1 MSGTSR
7 APSRVPRMRALGH
20 GRDVAVSLAVGGE
33 GGTSIGRAPRLVRWL
48 GLVSPLSPSRDG
60 VRELFVREPRMTR
73 LWERFSIDVGIAVE
87 RDAKFFDARIF
98 DRMKEE
104 GHRVI
109 VVEDGDRYAIR
120 AACIFRIEGEEGQVL
135 ELLHDRTVAGM
146 RGASRV
152 LGLAVRELAKA
163 GAKRAV
169 AWSFP
174 HSGSFPM
181 LLRHAFVPRAEE
193 RELRVHVGDDVDET
207 FADLARRRDSWY
219 VSLLDAGDG

>member
-1 MSGTSR
+1 
-7 APSRVPRMRALGH
+7 MRILGH
-20 GRDVAVSLAVGGE
+20 PRDVAISLSSGGS
-33 GGTSIGRAPRLVRWL
+33 GASLGPAPRLVRWL

-87 RDAKFFDARIF
+87 RDARFFERRIF
-98 DRMKEE
+98 ERMKEE
-104 GHRVI
+104 GHRVL

-120 AACIFRIEGEEGQVL
+120 AACIFQRQGSVGRIL

-152 LGLAVRELAKA
+152 LGLAVRELARE
-163 GAKRAV
+163 GARTAE

-181 LLRHAFVPRAEE
+181 LLRHAFLPRTDG
-193 RELRVHVGDDVDET
+193 RELVVRVGDAVDET
-207 FADLARRRDSWY
+207 FASLASARESWY
-219 VSLLDAGDG
+219 VSLLDAEAP